1 MAGAPADKMPKE
13 FAIALCL
20 VVVFEGLILFAAP
33 RAWQRMAEELSQWDP
48 KRLRAY
54 GGVAVIVGLVFLQL
68 AR

>member
-1 MAGAPADKMPKE
+1 MPKE

-33 RAWQRMAEELSQWDP
+33 RAWQRMAAELAQWDP
-48 KRLRAY
+48 KRLRTC
-54 GGVAVIVGLVFLQL
+54 GGIAVIVGLVFLQL